1 MATTDE
7 QLNVQAMWSSTLS
20 SKMKLV
26 KMIASSKRPLPHPAK
41 GMNQIAKTKNTIM
54 NEDLITLTDEDLS
67 DVEQELIRPE
77 RVQYNNQSEEDSL
90 ENEAEDI
97 DEFSN
102 HNNLSYGDPRVI
114 EEDFSHHHRS
124 NLGGDDTE
132 NEDEQIEMMRSR
144 VPAPTAQSTVSNRIL
159 QIKSKITDHRSSI
172 GDDPRLQNNGRQSAI
187 IPNSPSK
194 K

>member
-1 MATTDE
+1 
-7 QLNVQAMWSSTLS
+7 
-20 SKMKLV
+20 
-26 KMIASSKRPLPHPAK
+26 
-41 GMNQIAKTKNTIM
+41 M

-77 RVQYNNQSEEDSL
+77 RVQYDNQSEEDSL

-159 QIKSKITDHRSSI
+159 LIKSKITDHRSSI
-172 GDDPRLQNNGRQSAI
+172 GDDPRLQNNGR
-187 IPNSPSK
+187 
-194 K
+194 